1 MLVRTRHVMA
11 IPRLKLS
18 QIKGDAAPVIVPIL
32 SATATAEVAPAEE
45 LPPARPVPVPVPGM
59 EPAPLPT
66 VALAVPVAPP
76 EVAVPVPSVALA
88 VPVVERPSSEATA
101 PAATP
106 QIRVT
111 ASPVPAE
118 VVAEAVDTPASE
130 ALLKHS
136 ASPAVIKSSALV
148 LKWGL
153 IAAVL
158 LGVAF
163 LAIQFLVPFLNELRN
178 PKPPTA
184 PIDKEASV
192 AVKVLQQT
200 RQVVAKSDAKVTYLN
215 EVIDTG
221 DGKSAEKKIAPPPPR
236 VEPPRVVPGPAA
248 APDLSAFRDAVA
260 AMKVDSVVLG
270 SPSRAFIDGRFVK
283 QGDIVHR
290 GLGLRFTGVDP
301 DEHAIWFTNADN
313 VVFKKH
319 Y

>member
-1 MLVRTRHVMA
+1 MLDRTHHVMA

-18 QIKGDAAPVIVPIL
+18 QIKGDSAPVIVPIL
-32 SATATAEVAPAEE
+32 SATATAEAAPADE

-59 EPAPLPT
+59 EQAALPA
-66 VALAVPVAPP
+66 VALAVPVAPAAVP
-76 EVAVPVPSVALA
+76 APVASVAVALPLAEAPSG
-88 VPVVERPSSEATA
+88 EATA
-101 PAATP
+101 TTLAP
-106 QIRVT
+106 QIRV
-111 ASPVPAE
+111 AAPSAPVAAE
-118 VVAEAVDTPASE
+118 GVAADTPASE
-130 ALLKHS
+130 AILKHS
-136 ASPAVIKSSALV
+136 ASPALIKSSALV
-148 LKWGL
+148 LKWAL

-158 LGVAF
+158 LSVAF
-163 LAIQFLVPFLNELRN
+163 LAIRFLVPFLNELRN
-178 PKPPTA
+178 PKPPSA

-200 RQVVAKSDAKVTYLN
+200 RQVVAKSDAKVSYLN

-221 DGKSAEKKIAPPPPR
+221 DVKVAEKKVAPPPR
-236 VEPPRVVPGPAA
+236 AEPPRVATGPVV
-248 APDLSAFRDAVA
+248 APDLSAYRDAVA

-283 QGDIVHR
+283 QGDIVHW